1 MLLALFRSG
10 IMFAFG
16 SWSHKH
22 PWDWPGG
29 CSSCLLAYGLY
40 YTLLD
45 WQKKTTALFALC
57 VRGYGA
63 IGRGLS
69 SCSRVSAIYPAALF
83 RLKLHKLSL
92 RNYIYSLLL
101 IFSAKYVF
109 RGLCFA
115 CMVHPHREPNAQ
127 MSACLQCNSHAA
139 CGLVAQFKKSFFLKK
154 GIHLTWYALL
164 LTEAL

>member
-1 MLLALFRSG
+1 MKVLKEASVLQLFLCVIVTCLTMLLALFRSG

-57 VRGYGA
+57 VRGYRA

-83 RLKLHKLSL
+83 RLKLHNPLPKKLHILFATNIFCQICFQGSL
-92 RNYIYSLLL
+92 FCLYGASTQGTKCTNVSMP
-101 IFSAKYVF
+101 AVQ
-109 RGLCFA
+109 FA
-115 CMVHPHREPNAQ
+115 C
-127 MSACLQCNSHAA
+127 CLWFSCT
-139 CGLVAQFKKSFFLKK
+139 
-154 GIHLTWYALL
+154 I
-164 LTEAL
+164 